1 MKQAAASHKAERQV
15 NVLLNV
21 ALPYAIR
28 LWARRIA
35 WEMLEWLA
43 SKKEWLRRLDKG
55 LDYCLNNID
64 VARAGE
70 YMVRAERFFV
80 DIFKFTHA
88 TGDQNGFK
96 PRLEAR

>member
-1 MKQAAASHKAERQV
+1 MKQAAASHKAEKKV

-43 SKKEWLRRLDKG
+43 SKKEWLRR
-55 LDYCLNNID
+55 
-64 VARAGE
+64 
-70 YMVRAERFFV
+70 VR
-80 DIFKFTHA
+80 
-88 TGDQNGFK
+88 
-96 PRLEAR
+96 